1 LHDAFWRSK
10 GVQCVRRDRRV
21 RVQRGAELFL
31 LIEPDQLVLFN
42 LAELIERLTWHN
54 AAVTRLRLVD
64 RSESRYSEHVVTDA
78 QGLVQRVERRYG
90 PRAKGSSR
98 VMLTSSA
105 RVASHWMAARSR
117 REGWDRLRRAAPWT
131 RIDHWKCNGE
141 TFVEG
146 DPEQERELIL
156 DLVGRWPHP
165 DQVISGLEQIEPGV
179 WHAAGDPIPG
189 GVVRIGPLWLGR
201 GHADIA
207 RPCTVGPT
215 WTDDLLTA
223 DRVHQ
228 KGARLKNIAEV
239 ELADEPDPETV
250 SVKPRFY
257 HAVKRLFDLF
267 ASLFALIVLLPVMV
281 AIALLIV
288 LETGRPVFFGHR
300 RQGRLGRPFRCWKF
314 RTMHRDAE
322 KRAREAG
329 MKNLAD
335 GPQVRIENDPRVTR
349 VGKVLRETNLDELP
363 QFFNVLMGQMSLVGP
378 RPSPDDENQFCP
390 AWRDLRLSV
399 RPGITGLWQLKR
411 TREAGEDF
419 QEWIKYD
426 IQYVQ
431 QASFRFD
438 LQILAKTARMLIL
451 RRSRDAEE

>member
-1 LHDAFWRSK
+1 
-10 GVQCVRRDRRV
+10 
-21 RVQRGAELFL
+21 
-31 LIEPDQLVLFN
+31 
-42 LAELIERLTWHN
+42 
-54 AAVTRLRLVD
+54 
-64 RSESRYSEHVVTDA
+64 VVTDE
-78 QGLVQRVERRYG
+78 QGVVQRVERRYG

-98 VMLTSSA
+98 VMLTSSS
-105 RVASHWMAARSR
+105 RVASMWMTARNR
-117 REGWDRLRRAAPWT
+117 REGWDRVRRAAPWA
-131 RIDHWKCNGE
+131 RIDHWKCIGE

-146 DPEQERELIL
+146 DAAQERELIL

-165 DQVISGLEQIEPGV
+165 DQVISGLEEIEPGV

-201 GHADIA
+201 GHADLA
-207 RPCTVGPT
+207 RPCMVGAN

-223 DRVHQ
+223 DRVHP

-239 ELADEPDPETV
+239 ELAEDADLETV
-250 SVKPRFY
+250 PAKPRL
-257 HAVKRLFDLF
+257 AQAAKRVFDCL
-267 ASLFALIVLLPVMV
+267 ASLVALIMLSPVM
-281 AIALLIV
+281 ALIALLIV
-288 LETGRPVFFGHR
+288 METGRPVFFGHR
-300 RQGRLGRPFRCWKF
+300 RQGRHGKLFRCWKF

-335 GPQVRIENDPRVTR
+335 GPQVRIENDPRVTK
-349 VGKVLRETNLDELP
+349 VGRVLRNTNLDELP
-363 QFFNVLMGQMSLVGP
+363 QFYNVLIGQMSLVGP

-411 TREAGEDF
+411 TREEGEDF
-419 QEWIKYD
+419 QEWIEYD

-438 LQILAKTARMLIL
+438 LRILILTAKMMIL